1 MTTQDTISKVQ
12 AVICEIMQQID
23 TICRR
28 HNLTYFAIGGT
39 ALGAVRH
46 QGFIPWD
53 DDIDIGMPRK
63 DYEAFMRYAAEE
75 LPQGYFLQTF
85 ATEKKTPFYF
95 AKIRKDNTK
104 FVEFY
109 LRDLDIHQG
118 IFVDIFPFDNV
129 PDNPVVEKLHYR
141 LCRFFYQA
149 YLCKSLTT
157 VCSSRLR
164 SKDNYKGIVCKQITR
179 RILHTLLLP
188 VPKKWIYGIL
198 DRCVRMF
205 NNKPCKELAHI
216 VRRRLR
222 ARQDILYPIQY
233 LPFEDFMMPV
243 PNDYHSYL
251 SAQYTNYTNL
261 PPESKR
267 VGHLPYMAEFD
278 TQEMN

>member
-129 PDNPVVEKLHYR
+129 PDNPVVEKLHYM
-141 LCRFFYQA
+141 LCRFF
-149 YLCKSLTT
+149 
-157 VCSSRLR
+157 
-164 SKDNYKGIVCKQITR
+164 
-179 RILHTLLLP
+179 
-188 VPKKWIYGIL
+188 
-198 DRCVRMF
+198 
-205 NNKPCKELAHI
+205 
-216 VRRRLR
+216 
-222 ARQDILYPIQY
+222 
-233 LPFEDFMMPV
+233 
-243 PNDYHSYL
+243 
-251 SAQYTNYTNL
+251 
-261 PPESKR
+261 
-267 VGHLPYMAEFD
+267 
-278 TQEMN
+278 